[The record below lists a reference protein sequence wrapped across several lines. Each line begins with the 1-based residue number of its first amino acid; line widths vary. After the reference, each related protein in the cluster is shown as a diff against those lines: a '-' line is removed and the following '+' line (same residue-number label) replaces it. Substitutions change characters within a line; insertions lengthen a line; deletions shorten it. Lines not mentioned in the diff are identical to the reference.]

1 MDSGEHGGGRATGN
15 RFALAL
21 ALACFAGSAVY
32 AQAQQSSS
40 EPGARGSVA
49 GHVPEQLEQAEA
61 VPASSTDGANGPARW
76 WAPGEG
82 RPFPEFV
89 EYANADGALGL
100 FNSEGR
106 FETKGHPFFEPLGRN
121 GRACVSCHQPA
132 DGMSLSL
139 ASIRERWDTTGG
151 DDPIF
156 AAIDGSNCP
165 GLPQGDPASHS
176 LLLKRGL
183 FRIFLPWPPKAAD
196 GTPLAPEFDIEVVRD
211 PGGCNTD
218 PQYGLDSSNPM
229 ISVYRRPR
237 VVANMQYVL
246 HRNFGIGAFVGK
258 TGAPAAR
265 DPENG
270 QPVNMNMMADAR
282 QPTLKTQA
290 VEAAITHLQFDGVL
304 NPAQLRQIAAFE
316 DHIYSAQVRLD
327 GAGSLVEPDGPPGL
341 GPRNLATGEKGVL
354 GNNITR
360 WVIPMGDAWQ
370 NQGPGEDDAQFAMR
384 QSIVRGQKIFHFRTF
399 WIRDSM
405 YLNNVGLGNPVKRTC
420 ATCHGMH
427 MTGMDTANG
436 WMDIGTTNLPWAR
449 EAPRNPWQTED
460 ELMPLF
466 KITCHRDV
474 APHPYL
480 GRVIYTQDPGRAL
493 ISGKCN
499 DVGAI
504 VMQQFRGLAARAPY
518 FSNGS
523 AASVRELI
531 DFYDRRYN
539 IQYSEQEKQDLAH
552 FLESL

>member
-1 MDSGEHGGGRATGN
+1 MREGRKGHWQHRMDGVV
-15 RFALAL
+15 LAL
-21 ALACFAGSAVY
+21 SLACLAASTTYAAVK
-32 AQAQQSSS
+32 QSDS
-40 EPGARGSVA
+40 PGTQGQVA
-49 GHVPEQLEQAEA
+49 GHVPDQLEQAEQA
-61 VPASSTDGANGPARW
+61 PADASKSSGGPARW

-82 RPFPEFV
+82 RQFPEFV
-89 EYANADGALGL
+89 EYDDPNGAVGL
-100 FNSEGR
+100 YNEGGA
-106 FETKGHPFFEPLGRN
+106 FKTAGHPFFEPLGRN

-132 DGMSLSL
+132 DGMALSL
-139 ASIRERWDTTGG
+139 RSIQARWKATAGK
-151 DDPIF
+151 DPIF

-165 GLPQGDPASHS
+165 SLPQNDPASHS
-176 LLLKRGL
+176 LLLTRGL
-183 FRIFLPWPPKAAD
+183 FRVFLPWPPKAAD
-196 GTPLAPEFDIEVVRD
+196 GTPIKPEFDIEVIRD
-211 PGGCNTD
+211 PGRCNTD
-218 PQYGLDSSNPM
+218 PRYGLSSANPM

-237 VVANMQYVL
+237 VVSNMQYVL

-258 TGAPAAR
+258 TGEPATR

-304 NPAQLRQIAAFE
+304 SPERLNRIQAFE
-316 DHIYSAQVRLD
+316 NQMYSAQVKSN
-327 GAGSLVEPDGPPGL
+327 GAGSLVEADGPPGF
-341 GPRNLATGEKGVL
+341 GPRNLAKGEKGVL
-354 GNNITR
+354 GNNTTK
-360 WVIPMGDAWQ
+360 WVIPVGDAWQ
-370 NQGPGEDDAQFAMR
+370 KQKPGESDDEFAMR
-384 QSIVRGQKIFHFRTF
+384 QSILRGQKIFHFRTF
-399 WIRDSM
+399 WIKDSM

-436 WMDIGTTNLPWAR
+436 WMDIGTTNLPWAK
-449 EAPRNPWQTED
+449 EAPRNPWQTQD

-466 KITCHRDV
+466 KITCHKDV

-523 AASVRELI
+523 AANVRELI

-539 IQYSEQEKQDLAH
+539 IQYSEQEKQDLEH

>member
-1 MDSGEHGGGRATGN
+1 MKFDRTGWARAD
-15 RFALAL
+15 RLLLLAGI
-21 ALACFAGSAVY
+21 ACFAASA
-32 AQAQQSSS
+32 ASSS
-40 EPGARGSVA
+40 GQPADEPVVA
-49 GHVPEQLEQAEA
+49 GHVPEQLEQAEKA
-61 VPASSTDGANGPARW
+61 PITTREADKGPARW

-82 RPFPEFV
+82 RRFPAFLAYSNDSGE
-89 EYANADGALGL
+89 LGL
-100 FNSEGR
+100 LNEGGAFDTR
-106 FETKGHPFFEPLGRN
+106 GHPFFEPLGRN

-132 DGMSLSL
+132 DGMALSL
-139 ASIRERWDTTGG
+139 KSIDERWKDTGG
-151 DDPIF
+151 KDPIF
-156 AAIDGSNCP
+156 AAIDGANCP
-165 GLPQGDPASHS
+165 NLPQADPASHS

-183 FRIFLPWPPKAAD
+183 FRVFLPWPPKARD
-196 GTPLAPEFDIEVVRD
+196 GTPIKPEFDIEVIRD
-211 PGGCNTD
+211 PGGCNLD
-218 PQYGLDSSNPM
+218 PTFGLHSANPT

-246 HRNFGIGAFVGK
+246 HRNFGIGPFVGK
-258 TGAPAAR
+258 TGEPAAR

-282 QPTLKTQA
+282 QPTVKTQA
-290 VEAAITHLQFDGVL
+290 VEAAITHLQFDGT
-304 NPAQLRQIAAFE
+304 PSPEQLQRIKDFE
-316 DHIYSAQVRLD
+316 YQIYSAQVKLN
-327 GAGSLVEPDGPPGL
+327 GAGSLIEPDGPPGM
-341 GPRNLATGEKGVL
+341 GPYNLAKGEKGVL
-354 GNNITR
+354 GNNITK
-360 WVIPMGDAWQ
+360 WVIPVGDAWQ
-370 NQGPGEDDAQFAMR
+370 KKKPGESDEEFAKR
-384 QSIVRGQKIFHFRTF
+384 QSILRGQKIFHFRTF
-399 WIRDSM
+399 WIKDSM

-436 WMDIGTTNLPWAR
+436 WMDIGTTNVPWAK

-466 KITCHRDV
+466 KITCHKDV
-474 APHPYL
+474 QPHPYL

-523 AASVRELI
+523 AANIRELI

-539 IQYSEQEKQDLAH
+539 IQYSEQEKTDLGN
-552 FLESL
+552 FLMSL

>member
-1 MDSGEHGGGRATGN
+1 MGGRQSWYWRQGIDKAV
-15 RFALAL
+15 LAL
-21 ALACFAGSAVY
+21 SLVCLAASATY
-32 AQAQQSSS
+32 GAAKQSDT
-40 EPGARGSVA
+40 PGTQGEVA
-49 GHVPEQLEQAEA
+49 GHVPDQLEQAQQT
-61 VPASSTDGANGPARW
+61 PASATKTGDGPPRW

-82 RPFPEFV
+82 RTFPEFV
-89 EYANADGALGL
+89 EYGDPTGAVGL
-100 FNSEGR
+100 YNQGGAFK
-106 FETKGHPFFEPLGRN
+106 TAGHPFFEPLGRN

-132 DGMSLSL
+132 DGMGLSL
-139 ASIRERWDTTGG
+139 RSIDERWKATGG
-151 DDPIF
+151 KDPIF

-165 GLPQGDPASHS
+165 SLPQGDPASHS

-183 FRIFLPWPPKAAD
+183 FRVFLPWPPKAAD
-196 GTPLAPEFDIEVVRD
+196 GSPIKPEFDIEVIRD
-211 PGGCNTD
+211 PSGCNLD
-218 PQYGLDSSNPM
+218 PKYGLKSANPM

-237 VVANMQYVL
+237 VVSNMQYVL

-258 TGAPAAR
+258 TGEPATR

-304 NPAQLRQIAAFE
+304 SPDQLNRIQAFE
-316 DHIYSAQVRLD
+316 NQMYSAQVRSNE
-327 GAGSLVEPDGPPGL
+327 AGSLVEADGPSAF
-341 GPRNLATGEKGVL
+341 GPRNLAKGEKGVL
-354 GNNITR
+354 GNNTTK
-360 WVIPMGDAWQ
+360 WVFPVGDAWQ
-370 NQGPGEDDAQFAMR
+370 KQKPGESDAEFAMR
-384 QSIVRGQKIFHFRTF
+384 QSIIRGQKIFHFRTF
-399 WIRDSM
+399 WIKDSM

-436 WMDIGTTNLPWAR
+436 WMDIGTTNAPWAK

-466 KITCHRDV
+466 KITCHKNV

-523 AASVRELI
+523 AANVRELI
-531 DFYDRRYN
+531 DYYDRRYN
-539 IQYSEQEKQDLAH
+539 IQYSEQEKEDLEH

>member
-1 MDSGEHGGGRATGN
+1 MGGRQGWYWGRGMDKAV
-15 RFALAL
+15 LAL
-21 ALACFAGSAVY
+21 SLACLAASATY
-32 AQAQQSSS
+32 GAAKQSDT
-40 EPGARGSVA
+40 PGTQGVVA
-49 GHVPEQLEQAEA
+49 GHVPDQLEQAQQT
-61 VPASSTDGANGPARW
+61 PATATKPADGPPRW
-76 WAPGEG
+76 RAPGEG
-82 RPFPEFV
+82 RVFPEFV
-89 EYANADGALGL
+89 EYDNPTGAVGL
-100 FNSEGR
+100 YNQGGAFK
-106 FETKGHPFFEPLGRN
+106 TAGHPFFEPLGRN

-132 DGMSLSL
+132 DGMALSL
-139 ASIRERWDTTGG
+139 RSIQQRWKTTAGK
-151 DDPIF
+151 DPIF

-165 GLPQGDPASHS
+165 NLPQGDPASHS

-183 FRIFLPWPPKAAD
+183 FRVFLPWPPKAAD
-196 GTPLAPEFDIEVVRD
+196 GSRIKPEFDIEVIRD
-211 PGGCNTD
+211 PGGCNLD
-218 PQYGLDSSNPM
+218 PKYGLKSANPM

-237 VVANMQYVL
+237 VVSNMQYVL
-246 HRNFGIGAFVGK
+246 HRNFGIGPFVGK
-258 TGAPAAR
+258 TGEPAAR

-304 NPAQLRQIAAFE
+304 SPEQLNRIQAFE
-316 DHIYSAQVRLD
+316 NQMYSAQVRSN
-327 GAGSLVEPDGPPGL
+327 GAGSLVEPDGPTGF
-341 GPRNLATGEKGVL
+341 GPRNLAKGEKGVL
-354 GNNITR
+354 GNNTTK
-360 WVIPMGDAWQ
+360 WVIPVGDAWQ
-370 NQGPGEDDAQFAMR
+370 KQKPGESDAEFAMR
-384 QSIVRGQKIFHFRTF
+384 QSILRGQKIFHFRTF
-399 WIRDSM
+399 WIRNSM

-427 MTGMDTANG
+427 MMGMDAANG
-436 WMDIGTTNLPWAR
+436 WMDIGTTNAPWAK
-449 EAPRNPWQTED
+449 EAPRNPWQTEN

-466 KITCHRDV
+466 KITCHKDV

-523 AASVRELI
+523 AANVRELI

-539 IQYSEQEKQDLAH
+539 IQFSEQEKQDLEH

>member
-1 MDSGEHGGGRATGN
+1 MGKRRRWGLDKVVLGLALSFFIGRA
-15 RFALAL
+15 ALATVE
-21 ALACFAGSAVY
+21 A
-32 AQAQQSSS
+32 AQT
-40 EPGARGSVA
+40 PGTTGPVA
-49 GHVPEQLEQAEA
+49 GHVPEQLEQSAST
-61 VPASSTDGANGPARW
+61 PAAASDSGHTPPRW
-76 WAPGEG
+76 WAPGDG
-82 RPFPEFV
+82 RKFPEFI
-89 EYANADGALGL
+89 EYDNPHGALGL
-100 FNSEGR
+100 LNQGGGFD
-106 FETKGHPFFEPLGRN
+106 TKGHPFFEPLGRN

-132 DGMSLSL
+132 DGMALSL
-139 ASIRERWDTTGG
+139 RSIQERWKETGG
-151 DDPIF
+151 TDPLF

-165 GLPQGDPASHS
+165 NLPQKDPASHS

-183 FRIFLPWPPKAAD
+183 FRIFLPWPPKD
-196 GTPLAPEFDIEVVRD
+196 RSGNPIKPEFDIEVIRD
-211 PGGCNTD
+211 PGRCNID
-218 PQYGLDSSNPM
+218 PKYGLNSSNPM

-237 VVANMQYVL
+237 VVANLQYVL

-258 TGAPAAR
+258 TGEPAAR

-282 QPTLKTQA
+282 EPTLKTQA

-304 NPAQLRQIAAFE
+304 SPEQLTRIQAFE
-316 DHIYSAQVRLD
+316 NQVYSAQARSKE
-327 GAGSLVEPDGPPGL
+327 AGSLIEPDGPPGF
-341 GPRNLATGEKGVL
+341 GPRNLEKGDKGVL
-354 GNNITR
+354 GNNTTK
-360 WVIPMGDAWQ
+360 WVVPVGDAWQ
-370 NQGPGEDDAQFAMR
+370 KQKPGESDAEFAMR
-384 QSIVRGQKIFHFRTF
+384 QSIIRGQRIFHFRTF
-399 WIRDSM
+399 WIKDSM

-427 MTGMDTANG
+427 MTAMDTANG
-436 WMDIGTTNLPWAR
+436 WMDIGTTNQPWAK

-466 KITCHRDV
+466 KITCHKDV

-499 DVGAI
+499 DVGTI

-523 AASVRELI
+523 AANIRELI

-539 IQYSEQEKQDLAH
+539 IQYSEQEKEDLEH

>member
-1 MDSGEHGGGRATGN
+1 MTAWRRPDRIAFG
-15 RFALAL
+15 LAL
-21 ALACFAGSAVY
+21 VLFVCSAAY
-32 AQAQQSSS
+32 ATAQAGQ
-40 EPGARGSVA
+40 ERGAQGPIA
-49 GHVPEQLEQAEA
+49 GHVPDQLEQS
-61 VPASSTDGANGPARW
+61 ASTAASPSDSGNAPARW
-76 WAPGEG
+76 WTPGEG
-82 RPFPEFV
+82 REFPAFV
-89 EYANADGALGL
+89 EYDDPSGRVGLLNDGGA
-100 FNSEGR
+100 FDTR
-106 FETKGHPFFEPLGRN
+106 GHPFFEPLGRN

-132 DGMSLSL
+132 DGMALSL
-139 ASIRERWDTTGG
+139 RSIRQRWAETGG
-151 DDPIF
+151 KDPLF

-165 GLPQGDPASHS
+165 ALPQADPASHS

-183 FRIFLPWPPKAAD
+183 FRIFLPWPPKAAN
-196 GTPLAPEFDIEVVRD
+196 GSPIQPEFDIEVVRD
-211 PGGCNTD
+211 PGGCNLD
-218 PQYGLDSSNPM
+218 PTYGLRSPNPM

-246 HRNFGIGAFVGK
+246 HRNFGIGPFVGK
-258 TGAPAAR
+258 TGEPAAR

-282 QPTLKTQA
+282 EPTLKTQA

-304 NPAQLRQIAAFE
+304 NPQQLARITAFE
-316 DHIYSAQVRLD
+316 NQIYSAQTRSK
-327 GAGSLVEPDGPPGL
+327 GAGSLVEPDGPPGF
-341 GPRNLATGEKGVL
+341 GPRNLARGEKGVL
-354 GNNITR
+354 GNNTTR
-360 WVIPMGDAWQ
+360 WVIPVGDAWQ
-370 NQGPGEDDAQFAMR
+370 RQKAGESGDEFAMR
-384 QSIVRGQKIFHFRTF
+384 QSILRGQQIFHFRTF
-399 WIRDSM
+399 WIKDSM

-420 ATCHGMH
+420 STCHGMH

-436 WMDIGTTNLPWAR
+436 WMDLGTTNLPWAK

-460 ELMPLF
+460 EAMPLF
-466 KITCHRDV
+466 RITCHRGV
-474 APHPYL
+474 GPHPYL

-523 AASVRELI
+523 AANIRELI

-539 IQYSEQEKQDLAH
+539 IQYSEQEKEDLEH

>member
-1 MDSGEHGGGRATGN
+1 MGTTKIGRIRGDRLLLLTGI
-15 RFALAL
+15 
-21 ALACFAGSAVY
+21 ACFAASA
-32 AQAQQSSS
+32 ATSS
-40 EPGARGSVA
+40 
-49 GHVPEQLEQAEA
+49 
-61 VPASSTDGANGPARW
+61 DGPSRW

-82 RPFPEFV
+82 RSFPAYLS
-89 EYANADGALGL
+89 YANDSGELGL
-100 FNSEGR
+100 LNDGGA

-132 DGMSLSL
+132 DGMALSL
-139 ASIRERWDTTGG
+139 KSIHERWEATDGR
-151 DDPIF
+151 DPIF
-156 AAIDGSNCP
+156 AVIDGANCP
-165 GLPQGDPASHS
+165 NLPQGDPASHS

-183 FRIFLPWPPKAAD
+183 FRIFLPWPPKARD
-196 GTPLAPEFDIEVVRD
+196 GTPIKPEFDIEVVRD
-211 PGGCNTD
+211 PGGCNLD
-218 PQYGLDSSNPM
+218 PSYGLNSANPT

-258 TGAPAAR
+258 TGEPALR

-282 QPTLKTQA
+282 EPTVKTQA
-290 VEAAITHLQFDGVL
+290 VEAAITHLQFDGKL
-304 NPAQLRQIAAFE
+304 SPEQLQRIKDFE
-316 DHIYSAQVRLD
+316 YQIYSAQVKLD
-327 GAGSLVEPDGPPGL
+327 GAGSLVESDGPPGM
-341 GPRNLATGEKGVL
+341 GPYNLARGEKGVL
-354 GNNITR
+354 GNNITK
-360 WVIPMGDAWQ
+360 WVIPVGDAWQ
-370 NQGPGEDDAQFAMR
+370 VKKPGESDDEFAKR
-384 QSIVRGQKIFHFRTF
+384 QSILRGQKIFHFRTF
-399 WIRDSM
+399 WIKDSM

-436 WMDIGTTNLPWAR
+436 WMDLGTTNLPWAK

-466 KITCHRDV
+466 KITCHKDV
-474 APHPYL
+474 QPHPYL

-504 VMQQFRGLAARAPY
+504 VMQQFRGLAAHAPY

-523 AASVRELI
+523 AANIRELI

-539 IQYSEQEKQDLAH
+539 IQYSEQEKTDLGN
-552 FLESL
+552 FLTSL

>member
-1 MDSGEHGGGRATGN
+1 MGEGHERGGWRWLDKAFLAASLGCLAASATY
-15 RFALAL
+15 A
-21 ALACFAGSAVY
+21 AGK
-32 AQAQQSSS
+32 QSDA
-40 EPGARGSVA
+40 PGAENEVA
-49 GHVPEQLEQAEA
+49 GHVPDQFQQARA
-61 VPASSTDGANGPARW
+61 TPAERSKSTDAPDRW

-82 RPFPEFV
+82 RVFPEFL
-89 EYANADGALGL
+89 EYADPTGAVGL
-100 FNSEGR
+100 YNQAGR
-106 FETKGHPFFEPLGRN
+106 FETAGHPFFEPLGRN

-132 DGMSLSL
+132 DGMGLSL
-139 ASIRERWDTTGG
+139 RSIKERWKVTGG
-151 DDPIF
+151 KDPIF

-165 GLPQGDPASHS
+165 NLPQGDPASHS

-183 FRIFLPWPPKAAD
+183 FRVFLPWPPKAAD
-196 GTPLAPEFDIEVVRD
+196 GSPIKPEFDIEIIRD
-211 PGGCNTD
+211 PGGCNLD
-218 PQYGLDSSNPM
+218 AQYGLKSANPM

-258 TGAPAAR
+258 TGEPAAR

-290 VEAAITHLQFDGVL
+290 VEAAITHLQYNGVL
-304 NPAQLRQIAAFE
+304 STEQLNRIQAFE
-316 DHIYSAQVRLD
+316 NQIYSAQVKST
-327 GAGSLVEPDGPPGL
+327 GAGSLVEPDGPTGF
-341 GPRNLATGEKGVL
+341 GPRNLAKGEKGVL
-354 GNNITR
+354 GNNTTK
-360 WVIPMGDAWQ
+360 WVIPVGDAWQ
-370 NQGPGEDDAQFAMR
+370 KQKPGESDSQFAMR
-384 QSIVRGQKIFHFRTF
+384 QSILRGQKIFHFRTF
-399 WIRDSM
+399 WIKDSM
-405 YLNNVGLGNPVKRTC
+405 YLNNVGLGSPVKRTC

-427 MTGMDTANG
+427 MTGMDAANG
-436 WMDIGTTNLPWAR
+436 WMDIGTTNAPWAK

-466 KITCHRDV
+466 KITCHKDV

-523 AASVRELI
+523 AANVRELI

-539 IQYSEQEKQDLAH
+539 IQYSEQEKQDLEH

>member
-1 MDSGEHGGGRATGN
+1 MTEGRVRPLRWSLDKA
-15 RFALAL
+15 ALAL
-21 ALACFAGSAVY
+21 SLVVLAGSAAY
-32 AQAQQSSS
+32 GASQQSDT
-40 EPGARGSVA
+40 PGAQGVVA
-49 GHVPEQLEQAEA
+49 GHVPDQLEQA
-61 VPASSTDGANGPARW
+61 ASTPVSTGQTGDGPSHW
-76 WAPGEG
+76 WDPGDG
-82 RPFPEFV
+82 RVFPQYV
-89 EYANADGALGL
+89 EYPNAVGSVGILNEGGT
-100 FNSEGR
+100 FN
-106 FETKGHPFFEPLGRN
+106 TAGHPFFEPLGEN

-132 DGMSLSL
+132 DGMALSL
-139 ASIRERWDTTGG
+139 RSIKERWEETGG
-151 DDPIF
+151 KDPIF

-165 GLPQGDPASHS
+165 SLPQGEASSHS

-183 FRIFLPWPPKAAD
+183 FRIFLPWPPKAQD
-196 GTPLAPEFDIEVVRD
+196 GSAITPEFDIEVVRD
-211 PGGCNTD
+211 PGTCNTD
-218 PQYGLDSSNPM
+218 PKYGLNSENPM

-258 TGAPAAR
+258 TGEPAMR

-282 QPTLKTQA
+282 HPTLKTQA
-290 VEAAITHLQFDGVL
+290 VEAAITHLQFNGVL
-304 NPAQLRQIAAFE
+304 NAEQLTKIQDFE
-316 DHIYSAQVRLD
+316 NQIYSAQTRSNE
-327 GAGSLVEPDGPPGL
+327 GGSLVEADGPAGF
-341 GPRNLATGEKGVL
+341 GPRNLAAGQKGVL
-354 GNNITR
+354 GNNTTR
-360 WVIPMGDAWQ
+360 WVFPVGDAWQ
-370 NQGPGEDDAQFAMR
+370 TRKTDESDAQFEMR
-384 QSIVRGQKIFHFRTF
+384 QSILRGQQIFHFRTF

-427 MTGMDTANG
+427 MTGMDAANG
-436 WMDIGTTNLPWAR
+436 WMDLGTTNLPWAK

-466 KITCHRDV
+466 KVTCRKDV
-474 APHPYL
+474 APHLYL

-504 VMQQFRGLAARAPY
+504 VMQQFRGLAAREPY

-523 AASVRELI
+523 AANIRELI

-539 IQYSEQEKQDLAH
+539 VQYSEQEKRDLEH
-552 FLESL
+552 FLASL

>member
-1 MDSGEHGGGRATGN
+1 MAGRHKRGGRRWLGKAFLAASLGCLAASATYA
-15 RFALAL
+15 ALK
-21 ALACFAGSAVY
+21 
-32 AQAQQSSS
+32 QSDA
-40 EPGARGSVA
+40 PGTEGEVA
-49 GHVPEQLEQAEA
+49 GHVPDQFQQARQT
-61 VPASSTDGANGPARW
+61 PADGAKSTDGPDRW

-82 RPFPEFV
+82 RVFPEFI
-89 EYANADGALGL
+89 EYADPQGAVGL
-100 FNSEGR
+100 YNEGGA
-106 FETKGHPFFEPLGRN
+106 FSTAGHPFFEPLGRN

-132 DGMSLSL
+132 DGMGLSL
-139 ASIRERWDTTGG
+139 RSINDRWKVTGG
-151 DDPIF
+151 KDPIF
-156 AAIDGSNCP
+156 AVIDGSNCP
-165 GLPQGDPASHS
+165 SLPQGDPASHS

-183 FRIFLPWPPKAAD
+183 FRVFLPWPPKAAN
-196 GTPLAPEFDIEVVRD
+196 GTPIKSEFDIEVIRD
-211 PGGCNTD
+211 PAGCNLD
-218 PQYGLDSSNPM
+218 PQYGLKSANPM

-258 TGAPAAR
+258 TGEPAAR

-290 VEAAITHLQFDGVL
+290 VEAAITHLQYNGVL
-304 NPAQLRQIAAFE
+304 NAGQLNRIQAFE
-316 DHIYSAQVRLD
+316 NQIYSAQVKSH
-327 GAGSLVEPDGPPGL
+327 GAGSLVEPDGPSSF
-341 GPRNLATGEKGVL
+341 GPRNLAKGEKGVL
-354 GNNITR
+354 GNNTTR
-360 WVIPMGDAWQ
+360 WVFPVGDAWQ
-370 NQGPGEDDAQFAMR
+370 ARKPGESDDEFAMR
-384 QSIVRGQKIFHFRTF
+384 QSILRGQKIFHFRTF

-436 WMDIGTTNLPWAR
+436 WMDIGTTNAPWAK

-466 KITCHRDV
+466 KITCHKDI

-504 VMQQFRGLAARAPY
+504 VMQQFRGLAAREPY

-523 AASVRELI
+523 AANVRELI
-531 DFYDRRYN
+531 DYYDRRYN
-539 IQYSEQEKQDLAH
+539 IQYSEQEKQDLEH